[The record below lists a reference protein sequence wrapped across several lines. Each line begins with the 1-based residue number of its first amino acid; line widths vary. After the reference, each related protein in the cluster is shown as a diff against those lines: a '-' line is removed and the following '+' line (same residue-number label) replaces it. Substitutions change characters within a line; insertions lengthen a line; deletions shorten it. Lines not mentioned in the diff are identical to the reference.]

1 MRMSAAAA
9 IALAVALV
17 AASGGAAAAE
27 EELIDESVEKGS
39 LGAGIIIGEPT
50 GVCAKLYLE
59 DDRAF
64 QAAIGATF
72 VSGGFQAHIDYVLHP
87 WILEEREAFILPAY
101 VGAGLRM
108 MQHAAG
114 RDGDSDFR
122 IGPRAV
128 AGLLFE
134 FKEIPLDVFV
144 EVAGI
149 AEYRFGSDD
158 PDINGFGLAL
168 NGGLGSRYYF

>member
-1 MRMSAAAA
+1 MRVALSAAAMS
-9 IALAVALV
+9 V
-17 AASGGAAAAE
+17 AAVIASTGAAAAE
-27 EELIDESVEKGS
+27 ELTDSSVEKGS
-39 LGAGIIIGEPT
+39 LGAGLIIGEPT

-59 DDRAF
+59 DDQAV
-64 QAAIGATF
+64 QAALGFTF
-72 VSGGFQAHIDYVLHP
+72 VSGGFQAHADYVFHP
-87 WILEEREAFILPAY
+87 WILEERDAFTIPAY
-101 VGAGLRM
+101 VGPGVRV

-128 AGLLFE
+128 AGILFD

-149 AEYRFGSDD
+149 VEYRFGSED
-158 PDINGFGLAL
+158 PDINGVGLAL
-168 NGGLGSRYYF
+168 NGGLGARYYF